1 MKRFI
6 YFIVFIVALGF
17 AKDLSAQVG
26 VSIRILP
33 PYPNRITDYESRPQQ
48 VLITLTNQSAGTQQ
62 IQLRASVV
70 GDNGIRLEV
79 GRNYKSSSPITLAP
93 GQVRNLNG
101 ADLVTLFDY
110 NQLTYTGLTK
120 EEFIRG
126 NGLPEGSYQV
136 CMQAFDYSTN
146 APLSADEPVGCSNR
160 FSISSLEPPLI
171 IKPLDGDELKP
182 SVGNIFTINWTT
194 PPGAPPS
201 IRYKIR
207 MIEILGN
214 RNPNDAYL
222 SAVPPYFFEKEV
234 MGNVY
239 VYNPSDPQFTA
250 GRRYALAVTA
260 FDPNGSYTFRNNG
273 ISQVSS
279 FIYG

>member
-1 MKRFI
+1 MKRLI
-6 YFIVFIVALGF
+6 YFIVLILAFGF
-17 AKDLSAQVG
+17 TQTISAQVG

-79 GRNYKSSSPITLAP
+79 GRNYKSSSAITLAP

-110 NQLTYTGLTK
+110 NQLTYTGITK

-136 CMQAFDYSTN
+136 CMQAQQ
-146 APLSADEPVGCSNR
+146 P
-160 FSISSLEPPLI
+160 
-171 IKPLDGDELKP
+171 
-182 SVGNIFTINWTT
+182 
-194 PPGAPPS
+194 
-201 IRYKIR
+201 
-207 MIEILGN
+207 
-214 RNPNDAYL
+214 
-222 SAVPPYFFEKEV
+222 
-234 MGNVY
+234 
-239 VYNPSDPQFTA
+239 
-250 GRRYALAVTA
+250 
-260 FDPNGSYTFRNNG
+260 
-273 ISQVSS
+273 
-279 FIYG
+279 